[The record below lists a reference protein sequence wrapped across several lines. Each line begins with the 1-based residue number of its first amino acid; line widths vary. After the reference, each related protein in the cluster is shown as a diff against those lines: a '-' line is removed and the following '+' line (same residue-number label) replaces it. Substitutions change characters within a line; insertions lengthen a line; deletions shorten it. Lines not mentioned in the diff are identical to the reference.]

1 MNHDRTNTS
10 TNGEH
15 LPEVRLMIDL
25 RTDADASQLLSHIE
39 DVTVYA
45 IGDICAEADGPH
57 AQNPETYTCCVVDII
72 HDDTERS
79 STFPSCTAHAFST
92 SPPPGTLA
100 LLALR
105 EIVRARDY
113 HAEHGIYPPGT
124 VSQADQSFDDWAADL
139 AEVVLGGGA

>member
-1 MNHDRTNTS
+1 MDHDRTNTN
-10 TNGEH
+10 TNGAH

-25 RTDADASQLLSHIE
+25 RTDADAPHLLSHLE

-57 AQNPETYTCCVVDII
+57 AQPPETYTCCVVDII
-72 HDDTERS
+72 DDESPPS
-79 STFPSCTAHAFST
+79 SASCNVHAFGA

-124 VSQADQSFDDWAADL
+124 VDRANQCFDDWAADL
-139 AEVVLGGGA
+139 ADVVLGGGA

>member
-1 MNHDRTNTS
+1 MTENRTNTS

-15 LPEVRLMIDL
+15 LPAVRLMIDL
-25 RTDADASQLLSHIE
+25 RTDADAAQLLSHLRDE
-39 DVTVYA
+39 TVYC

-57 AQNPETYTCCVVDII
+57 AQNPETYICCVVDII
-72 HDDTERS
+72 DDTPPATRPAPS
-79 STFPSCTAHAFST
+79 SPTFSA
-92 SPPPGTLA
+92 SPPPGAYA

-124 VSQADQSFDDWAADL
+124 VDRADQCFDDWAADL
-139 AEVVLGGGA
+139 AGYVLGGGA